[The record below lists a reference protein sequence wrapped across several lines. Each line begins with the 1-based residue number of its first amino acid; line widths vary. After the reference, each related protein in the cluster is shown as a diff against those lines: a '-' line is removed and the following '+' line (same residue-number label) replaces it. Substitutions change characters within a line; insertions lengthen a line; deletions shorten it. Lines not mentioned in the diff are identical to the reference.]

1 MLNPG
6 RLKCWKKL
14 IVSLIGA
21 SAIATAIPVEARP
34 IIIEESRYLGPVP
47 YQGPTITHIPM
58 RSVSGSNVRRYYY
71 SRDSYPSYP
80 NYSRIRRSTLVN
92 PTVIDSQISD
102 SILINPVIV
111 NPPVERR
118 YYRNSPVERRYY
130 RSRGGYLRYV
140 SPGVQIQIGH

>member
-6 RLKCWKKL
+6 RLKCWRNL

-21 SAIATAIPVEARP
+21 SVFASAIPAEARP

-58 RSVSGSNVRRYYY
+58 RSVTGSSAHRYYY
-71 SRDSYPSYP
+71 QRDSYPS
-80 NYSRIRRSTLVN
+80 YSRIRRSTLVN
-92 PTVIDSQISD
+92 PTIVDSQISD

-111 NPPVERR
+111 NSPVERR

-140 SPGVQIQIGH
+140 SPGVQIQIGQ

>member
-6 RLKCWKKL
+6 LKCWRNL

-21 SAIATAIPVEARP
+21 SVFATAVPVEARP
-34 IIIEESRYLGPVP
+34 IIVEESRYLGPVP

-58 RSVSGSNVRRYYY
+58 RSVTGSSVRRYYY
-71 SRDSYPSYP
+71 TRDSYPSY
-80 NYSRIRRSTLVN
+80 SRRIRRSTLVN

-118 YYRNSPVERRYY
+118 YYRSG
-130 RSRGGYLRYV
+130 GGYLRYV
-140 SPGVQIQIGH
+140 SPGGGVQIQIGH

>member
-6 RLKCWKKL
+6 RLKCWKNL

-47 YQGPTITHIPM
+47 YRGPTITHIPV
-58 RSVSGSNVRRYYY
+58 RSVNRSSAHPYYY
-71 SRDSYPSYP
+71 SRDSYPSY
-80 NYSRIRRSTLVN
+80 SRRIRRSTLVN

-130 RSRGGYLRYV
+130 RSGGGYLRYV
-140 SPGVQIQIGH
+140 SPGGGVQIQIGQ